1 MTTRLTGMLLALT
14 CAVVLATPA
23 WAQPAPA
30 DEDIQKLFDAGRY
43 QEVVE
48 KTPPDAP
55 PEAQYRKGL
64 ARRKIDQH
72 GEAKE
77 DFGRLSGGG
86 EAWSAVGESARALID
101 GNLDGALEAA
111 RKGVQH
117 GAELAQAHYQLGL
130 VHDARS
136 EHADAA
142 NAFARAAELQPQM
155 AYAHYM
161 SGMSFY
167 KAKRVDRMAVYF
179 ENFLKLAPQAPERPA
194 VLSIM
199 KTVRGR

>member
-1 MTTRLTGMLLALT
+1 MTTRLTGMLLAAT
-14 CAVVLATPA
+14 CAVALATPA
-23 WAQPAPA
+23 LAQPAPA
-30 DEDIQKLFDAGRY
+30 QEDLQKLFDAGRY
-43 QEVVE
+43 QEVVD
-48 KTPPDAP
+48 KTPADAP
-55 PEAQYRKGL
+55 PDAQYRKGL

-77 DFGRLSGGG
+77 DFGRLSAGG
-86 EAWSAVGESARALID
+86 EAWSAVGESAGLLID

-136 EHADAA
+136 EPAA
-142 NAFARAAELQPQM
+142 AATAFARAAELQPQM
-155 AYAHYM
+155 AYSHYM
-161 SGMSFY
+161 AGMSFY
-167 KAKRVDRMAVYF
+167 KAKRVDKMAVYF

-199 KTVRGR
+199 KTLRGK

>member
-1 MTTRLTGMLLALT
+1 MTTRLTGMLLAAT
-14 CAVVLATPA
+14 CAVALATPA
-23 WAQPAPA
+23 FAQPAPA
-30 DEDIQKLFDAGRY
+30 QEDIQKLFDAGKY

-48 KTPPDAP
+48 KTPADAP
-55 PEAQYRKGL
+55 PDAQYRKGL

-86 EAWSAVGESARALID
+86 EAWSAVGDSARALID
-101 GNLDGALEAA
+101 GNLDGALEAS

-117 GAELAQAHYQLGL
+117 GPELAQAHYQLGL

-136 EHADAA
+136 EHAEAA
-142 NAFARAAELQPQM
+142 TAFARAAELQPQM

-161 SGMSFY
+161 AGMSFY
-167 KAKRVDRMAVYF
+167 KAKRVDKMAVYF
-179 ENFLKLAPQAPERPA
+179 ENFLKLAPEAPERPA
-194 VLSIM
+194 VMSIM
-199 KTVRGR
+199 KTIRGR